1 MKKKKSIIIAV
12 IICLLVLVGVII
24 LFITKQF
31 KKYEYYVDV
40 SNGVEPST
48 FYELR
53 IDKKGNYNMKG
64 VFTSAVGP
72 DENYSKEYKYN
83 GKFTKEVMDKIDLVS
98 KKIGTTKEEYVL
110 YFEDFAE
117 NQDDSFDEKL
127 YSSRLLVESV
137 KKYDNGEIN
146 ASICILNKIVNQ
158 DVSSG
163 NNYYNILNNE
173 CNN

>member
-1 MKKKKSIIIAV
+1 
-12 IICLLVLVGVII
+12 
-24 LFITKQF
+24 
-31 KKYEYYVDV
+31 
-40 SNGVEPST
+40 
-48 FYELR
+48 
-53 IDKKGNYNMKG
+53 MKG

-98 KKIGTTKEEYVL
+98 KKIGTTKEGYVI